1 LCGKEDLR
9 AVDGIGGDE
18 LVDVG
23 VGPLGEVLVLARQ
36 PRPLFTE
43 RERGRGTEKK
53 KSADRWAPP
62 FLFVFADCIVTCVP
76 RRLNRFESS

>member
-1 LCGKEDLR
+1 MCGKEDLR

-23 VGPLGEVLVLARQ
+23 VGPLGEVVVLARQ

-43 RERGRGTEKK
+43 REKEGNREK
-53 KSADRWAPP
+53 KSADR
-62 FLFVFADCIVTCVP
+62 
-76 RRLNRFESS
+76 

>member
-23 VGPLGEVLVLARQ
+23 VGPLGEVLVLARPPPASRGPCS
-36 PRPLFTE
+36 PRE
-43 RERGRGTEKK
+43 RERGEQRKK
-53 KSADRWAPP
+53 KR
-62 FLFVFADCIVTCVP
+62 
-76 RRLNRFESS
+76 

>member
-1 LCGKEDLR
+1 MCRKEDLR

-23 VGPLGEVLVLARQ
+23 VGPLGEGLALARQ

-43 RERGRGTEKK
+43 RARAGEGEKK
-53 KSADRWAPP
+53 KVWAPP
-62 FLFVFADCIVTCVP
+62 FFFTV
-76 RRLNRFESS
+76 SSRVCQ